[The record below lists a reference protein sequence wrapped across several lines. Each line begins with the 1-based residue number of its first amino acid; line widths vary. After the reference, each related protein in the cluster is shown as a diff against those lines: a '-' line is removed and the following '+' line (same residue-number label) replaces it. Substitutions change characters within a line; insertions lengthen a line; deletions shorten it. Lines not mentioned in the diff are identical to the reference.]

1 MRGTEERMDKESEK
15 LVEAVAAKAVE
26 HALEAFGDVVDEKV
40 TTASAELREELGAT
54 ERRLGVM
61 IEDTQ
66 KQVSAVADLVQRD
79 DEKMEN
85 HEKRIGRLED
95 HAGLPVLEPAT
106 EG

>member
-1 MRGTEERMDKESEK
+1 MDPATKQDIEQLK
-15 LVEAVAAKAVE
+15 ADLVELLVEQSETLLDQIAATQRA
-26 HALEAFGDVVDEKV
+26 
-40 TTASAELREELGAT
+40 
-54 ERRLGVM
+54 LGVM

-95 HAGLPVLEPAT
+95 HTGLPALEPAI
-106 EG
+106 GG

>member
-1 MRGTEERMDKESEK
+1 M
-15 LVEAVAAKAVE
+15 
-26 HALEAFGDVVDEKV
+26 VDEKS
-40 TTASAELREELGAT
+40 TEASTRLQGKLEAT

-79 DEKMEN
+79 DEKMED
-85 HEKRIGRLED
+85 HEKRIERLED
-95 HAGLPVLEPAT
+95 HAGIPALEPAI